1 MEAEFLH
8 PDIQIEMFIEY
19 PEGIVDL
26 GIITKEFLE
35 EYFILLENP
44 MYVNLDAD
52 LLWFRMI
59 AKYLITVCNLKISKA
74 DL

>member
-52 LLWFRMI
+52 LLWLRMI